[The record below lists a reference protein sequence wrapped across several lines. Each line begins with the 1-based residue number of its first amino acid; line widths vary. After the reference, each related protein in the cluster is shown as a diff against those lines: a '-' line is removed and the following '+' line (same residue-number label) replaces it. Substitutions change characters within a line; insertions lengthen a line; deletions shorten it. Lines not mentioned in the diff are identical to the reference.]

1 MTLITIRKTTFIKT
15 KLRIYRMFYRK
26 QEWQHSDAHTNI
38 DKYRLA
44 ANITE
49 HHYIKINLTT
59 NRYYKL
65 LWSSESFGVKYNNGF
80 EIPIK
85 FQNKEEKY

>member
-1 MTLITIRKTTFIKT
+1 
-15 KLRIYRMFYRK
+15 MFYRK

-49 HHYIKINLTT
+49 HHYIKKNNLTT

-65 LWSSESFGVKYNNGF
+65 LWSSESFGAMYKIRFG
-80 EIPIK
+80 IPIEFPSQRK
-85 FQNKEEKY
+85 KNIQIGP